1 MRARV
6 IERSNYTVWF
16 DQYEDQ
22 TFLHCN
28 VYRYNKT
35 VKKELQNYLQ
45 FLLRI
50 RQSPL
55 YAIHQIGDKKHKK
68 FLQMLEFELF
78 ETRVTKNKETIEIYF
93 KED

>member
-68 FLQMLEFELF
+68 FLQMLEFELL